1 MERLQTYFKNIRIG
15 EASKGAPPP
24 ISRLTKTSSLITLQ
38 SHTLHDHHYCQ
49 QNIINHEIP
58 DQIAEHNYAQYT
70 QVKHI
75 HINME
80 YADDISVISSDNHKA
95 LKSER
100 DNTNKLSKKGLSIN
114 DTKTERYTIN
124 RNDNSW
130 KKCKLLGSLL
140 DTDEEIK
147 RRKSLGINAAN
158 NLEHLFKNKH
168 LTTATKMKVMD
179 TYVKPIFMYNSE
191 L

>member
-1 MERLQTYFKNIRIG
+1 
-15 EASKGAPPP
+15 
-24 ISRLTKTSSLITLQ
+24 
-38 SHTLHDHHYCQ
+38 
-49 QNIINHEIP
+49 
-58 DQIAEHNYAQYT
+58 
-70 QVKHI
+70 
-75 HINME
+75 ME
-80 YADDISVISSDNHKA
+80 YSDGISVISSDNHKTV
-95 LKSER
+95 KSER

-124 RNDNSW
+124 RNNNSW

-179 TYVKPIFMYNSE
+179 TYVKPIFMYTSE
-191 L
+191 LWTTNKSHEMSIDAFQRKLIRKHVFDIKWPNKMSNEQLYEKTNAESYLEKKDNSSPSKMVRETS